1 MVKTINEQIKDAI
14 ASDKIIMGSKQTIK
28 FLKLKSL
35 KNVIVS
41 TNCPVELKKDLTKY
55 AEMAGIK
62 VETIEGTSKQLG
74 ILCGKPFPITV
85 LSIK

>member
-1 MVKTINEQIKDAI
+1 MKTISEQIKEAI
-14 ASDKIIMGSKQTIK
+14 ASEKIIMGSKQTIK

-35 KNVIVS
+35 KTVVVS

-55 AEMAGIK
+55 SEMAGVKI
-62 VETIEGTSKQLG
+62 ETFEGTSKQLG